1 MFKRF
6 LNATLLM
13 GLCVFAT
20 GCQAVPTWMGANVKV
35 SANAPW
41 ESDAAAQS
49 LNALADTGASKA

>member
-35 SANAPW
+35 SANAP
-41 ESDAAAQS
+41 
-49 LNALADTGASKA
+49 